1 MGGNPLDFK
10 NSKQDDILVVL
21 VANLCYSIK

>member
-10 NSKQDDILVVL
+10 NSKQDDIFVAFVL
-21 VANLCYSIK
+21 ILWYSIK

>member
-10 NSKQDDILVVL
+10 NSKQDDIFVVL